1 MLKLN
6 GRLGCPSLFRE
17 SSLDLPRPSRGS
29 DDLPVKLWTW
39 KRENRPTVQ
48 NAIRTSVAAMLSVL
62 VARLVGMPEAYW
74 AAVATVVVMQSN
86 LSATLPLA
94 IERIA
99 ASALGASVGA
109 IEATLFGHNVIAF
122 GLAMF
127 VLGLAS
133 LALRIEKTGYRYAGI
148 TLAIIVL
155 IPRTDAPWKIAM
167 HRFLEVSLGI
177 VVALAVVAVW
187 REKEQLQARTP
198 EE

>member
-1 MLKLN
+1 M
-6 GRLGCPSLFRE
+6 
-17 SSLDLPRPSRGS
+17 PRPSRGS

-39 KRENRPTVQ
+39 KRENRPTIQ

-74 AAVATVVVMQSN
+74 AAIATVVVMQSN

-109 IEATLFGHNVIAF
+109 IEATFFGHNVIAF
-122 GLAMF
+122 GLAVF
-127 VLGLAS
+127 VLGLMS

>member
-1 MLKLN
+1 VKLN

-17 SSLDLPRPSRGS
+17 SSLDLPRPIRGR

-39 KRENRPTVQ
+39 KRENRPTIQ

-62 VARLVGMPEAYW
+62 VARLAGMPEAYW

-177 VVALAVVAVW
+177 MVALAVVAVW